1 MMIQATGKRRTKN
14 CSCHLINKVLMS
26 LACRELILRR
36 KIYWQQ
42 GLLIIQTIYSGAME
56 ALHILKS

>member
-1 MMIQATGKRRTKN
+1 
-14 CSCHLINKVLMS
+14 
-26 LACRELILRR
+26 LRR